1 MLPMKREKEFTIS
14 VTIGAITNFI
24 LNLMLIFNYKS
35 LGTTIAS
42 VAAEFAVTFAQL
54 YFLRDIISLRNVVG
68 TTYKPLIGSIVMFVV
83 INICSKGLPVN
94 VFGTFI
100 QIGVGAIIYGITMI
114 ILRDETVKFL
124 FDEINEK
131 FLGRR
136 V

>member
-1 MLPMKREKEFTIS
+1 M
-14 VTIGAITNFI
+14 
-24 LNLMLIFNYKS
+24 
-35 LGTTIAS
+35 
-42 VAAEFAVTFAQL
+42 
-54 YFLRDIISLRNVVG
+54 
-68 TTYKPLIGSIVMFVV
+68 
-83 INICSKGLPVN
+83 N